1 MNSKEALK
9 KIMTILN
16 LTESKFYDAKTDQ
29 GINVKMEGDSLE
41 IGKTLYVATDEGMIP
56 APAGTH
62 KMEDGSEVEVGEE
75 GKVEKIKMSQLNYTK
90 ETDDAKKDEE
100 QQKQTSNKPAAMAE
114 SEEPKVEAQDGDIK
128 LKDGSVFR
136 IGGDTP
142 ESGTKLKKVGY
153 DGTLSAIAD
162 GSYETADGKVMSI
175 VGGEIQGI
183 QSKAAEEARGGKF
196 TEAKTSDGMVLDS
209 PSFDIGEDITTKD
222 DKGNDAPVPDG
233 EYPITLKDE
242 EGNEDNFV
250 ITVKDGKISERE
262 TPDEAK
268 SETDEMAGFVEAFAT
283 AIKRLESKIDSISN
297 KQELLDSKF
306 QKFSK
311 EPAGSRVTK
320 NQINQ
325 ESLTSPRLEGWRRLR
340 ETLSN

>member
-9 KIMTILN
+9 KIMSILN

-29 GINVKMEGDSLE
+29 GINVKMEGDSME
-41 IGKTLYVATDEGMIP
+41 VGKTLYVATDEGMIP

-62 KMEDGSEVEVGEE
+62 KMEDGSEVEVDEM
-75 GKVEKIKMSQLNYTK
+75 GKVSKIKMTDLNYGE
-90 ETDDAKKDEE
+90 ETDDAKKEKE
-100 QQKQTSNKPAAMAE
+100 QKKATANTPEMMAE
-114 SEEPKVEAQDGDIK
+114 SEEMKIEMEDGDIK
-128 LKDGSVFR
+128 LKDGGVLR
-136 IGGDTP
+136 IGGETP
-142 ESGTKLKKVGY
+142 ETGTKIKKVGY

-162 GSYETADGKVMSI
+162 GAYETADGKVMQI
-175 VGGEIQGI
+175 VGGEIKGM

-196 TEAKTSDGMVLDS
+196 VEAKSGDIKLES
-209 PSFDIGEDITTKD
+209 PTFDVGEKIDVVKD
-222 DKGNDAPVPDG
+222 DGSMEKAPDG
-233 EYPITLKDE
+233 EHQIMLKDE
-242 EGNEDNFV
+242 SGNEV
-250 ITVKDGKISERE
+250 KIRVMVKDGMITERE
-262 TPDEAK
+262 NVEEE
-268 SETDEMAGFVEAFAT
+268 SEDDMSGFIEAFAS
-283 AIKRLESKIDSISN
+283 AMKRLETKIDSLSA

-325 ESLTSPRLEGWRRLR
+325 EFSSSNPRLEGWKKLR